1 MMRKSCVC
9 ACLLG
14 MWEVTLLGIPC
25 ACDVDISL
33 SVSWQSFSF
42 SFGFAGLIHR
52 LSFQCFIQ
60 ATSWDRDG
68 TPFSLFCLVQVKPS
82 VQPDSIGYYT
92 TRIAISVCIFS
103 LYIHFCFLLI
113 SMPCYMQFQLSFT
126 FSNIFS
132 FVEMQF
138 LSGLFLTTCTS
149 VM

>member
-1 MMRKSCVC
+1 MEILQDEMMRKSCVC

-25 ACDVDISL
+25 ACDVNISL

-60 ATSWDRDG
+60 ATSWDGDG

-92 TRIAISVCIFS
+92 TRIAISVCNFS
-103 LYIHFCFLLI
+103 LHFLLVLV
-113 SMPCYMQFQLSFT
+113 F
-126 FSNIFS
+126 NFS
-132 FVEMQF
+132 FAF
-138 LSGLFLTTCTS
+138 S
-149 VM
+149 VFNFSLHFYFFNFSF